1 MSDLKTRLFSLP
13 GKVRSHWKTPPA
25 GRYMPYKEIVSLS
38 VGGIGVRFI
47 VYCVSQMILSTGN
60 ALLSNTIGIEPV
72 PLYIIYLLSLLSG
85 FPLTALRANMI
96 DNTRGMKGKY
106 RPYILTMGI
115 PTAILG
121 ALFVLMPY
129 EKMGQLTKCAVVLLF
144 NIGFQFFYNF
154 YVDAYESLINVLSPN
169 SIERSD
175 VLSIRSVVENLSPS
189 LANIA
194 FPLLARLIT
203 GQNTLYDIRAY
214 RFSFP
219 PMLLAGLL
227 LSVLVYVNTEEKI
240 VQAKS
245 HYIRVKFSDALRAV
259 AQNKYFWIISAAGWI
274 GFLEGAFANIM
285 QWMYNYQGACSAAQY
300 SLVLAISGNA
310 SFWPNLAGPF
320 LIRKWGKK
328 RVLIVSNLL
337 NVVFIAAMLPIVRS
351 ADTPGVIWP
360 LLAIIFINQ
369 FLTSL
374 GHLMTPSVNADI
386 RDYQQ
391 YISGERIDGMFAA
404 VGLIG
409 SLITMATGFVLPA
422 MYSKLGLNAATA
434 VKLGYSASNVYD
446 VLYDAGLFTKICST
460 LVLASVAGA
469 ALNVIP
475 YFFYDLSE
483 EKQKAMVTVLKLRAA
498 FEDAGNGK
506 LSAEDDAEI
515 RGILA
520 VTEEKKNASPADL
533 RLLRRKIKEAKKH
546 GNKTEA
552 QALKADY
559 VLAVKENEAVG
570 VAAFVA
576 EELEKYRTPEGRKM
590 LALCEE
596 IANAGPKFTGTVRLP
611 SAKEIRAL
619 PRDTETR
626 RNYKRFLRTLQSD
639 AATAKKT
646 VKKHGAACAEPFD
659 AAVFDDLFAAEDTLT
674 AKLRETA
681 AALKN
686 AKTKK
691 DPAETARLKKEFAE
705 IRAEKQNIAREIREA
720 TERNSLYHRAAAPY
734 LTARKT
740 LREAALYEKNA
751 GTASDG

>member
-1 MSDLKTRLFSLP
+1 MRNLKRTLSAFP
-13 GKVRSHWKTPPA
+13 AKVKSNWTTPPT
-25 GRYMPYKEIVSLS
+25 GRYMPYKEILSLS
-38 VGGIGVRFI
+38 VGGIGVKFI
-47 VYCVSQMILSTGN
+47 VFCVSQMILSTGN
-60 ALLSNTIGIEPV
+60 VLLSNTIGIEPV

-96 DNTRGMKGKY
+96 DNTRSMKGKY

-121 ALFVLMPY
+121 AGFVLMPY
-129 EKMGQLTKCAVVLLF
+129 EQMSQFAKCAVVLLF

-154 YVDAYESLINVLSPN
+154 NVLSPN

-227 LSVLVYVNTEEKI
+227 LSILVYVNTEEKI

-245 HYIRVKFSDALRAV
+245 HYIRVKFTDALRAV

-274 GFLEGAFANIM
+274 GFLESAFASIL

-300 SLVLAISGNA
+300 SLIVAISGNA

-328 RVLIVSNLL
+328 KVLIISNLL
-337 NVVFIAAMLPIVRS
+337 NVAFIAAMLPVVRS
-351 ADTPGVIWP
+351 AAAPGAIWA
-360 LLAIIFINQ
+360 LLACVFINQ

-391 YISGERIDGMFAA
+391 YITGERIDGMFAA

-409 SLITMATGFVLPA
+409 NVITMATGFVLPA
-422 MYSKLGLNAATA
+422 MYAKLGLNAETA
-434 VKLGYSASNVYD
+434 VRLGYSANNVYD
-446 VLYDAGLFTKICST
+446 VLYHPDYFAKICAT

-498 FEDAGNGK
+498 FEDAANGK
-506 LSAEDDAEI
+506 LADREQAEARDILENARRL
-515 RGILA
+515 RGAQPADLR
-520 VTEEKKNASPADL
+520 VLEKEKKNAKTKAD
-533 RLLRRKIKEAKKH
+533 KAAKK
-546 GNKTEA
+546 A
-552 QALKADY
+552 ALAAARRQNEEIA
-559 VLAVKENEAVG
+559 LAR
-570 VAAFVA
+570 FIT
-576 EELEKYRTPEGRKM
+576 EELEKYRTPEGADM
-590 LALCEE
+590 LRLCRALE
-596 IANAGPKFTGTVRLP
+596 AAGPGDCAGVPLP
-611 SAKEIRAL
+611 TAKELRAL

-626 RNYKRFLRTLQSD
+626 RSYQRFLRRLRSD

-646 VKKHGAACAEPFD
+646 VKKHGPDCAAPFD
-659 AAVFDDLFAAEDTLT
+659 AAVFDDLFTAED
-674 AKLRETA
+674 AANQKLREVA
-681 AALKN
+681 AALKA

-691 DPAETARLKKEFAE
+691 DPAETARLKEEFTKT
-705 IRAEKQNIAREIREA
+705 RTQKQKVAREIREA
-720 TERNSLYHRAAAPY
+720 TQRNSLYHRAAAPY
-734 LTARKT
+734 LTAMKT
-740 LREAALYEKNA
+740 LREAALYDQNA
-751 GTASDG
+751 EAL